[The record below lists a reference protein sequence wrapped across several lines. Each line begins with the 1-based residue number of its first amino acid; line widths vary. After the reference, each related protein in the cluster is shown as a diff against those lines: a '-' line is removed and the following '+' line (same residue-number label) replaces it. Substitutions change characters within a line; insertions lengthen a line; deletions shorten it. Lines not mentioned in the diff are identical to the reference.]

1 MGKCSTLQEKYRILI
16 ADDEPIERAV
26 VSKTIKSYF
35 GEEMEIYEAVNGR
48 EAIEVFRSRDCQI
61 ALLDISMPGINGLE
75 AAEEIRKENSACSII
90 FLTAYDE
97 FDFVKRALRVR
108 ALDYLLKPSAKEE
121 LIMVLEEAVNLA
133 GQKERKE
140 QKSLALPEE
149 HGQGENGQDE
159 KQEIMKNQLFSEYIR
174 GYIES
179 HYMEDISLQDAAA
192 QLNYSDA
199 YFCRFFKQN
208 FDKNFIMYLSELR
221 VEKAKE
227 LLADMTVN
235 IKEISQRVGFR
246 DSGYFTKVF
255 KRVTGVTPSEYRYG
269 LL

>member
-1 MGKCSTLQEKYRILI
+1 MNLGKCSTSQEKYRILI

-26 VSKTIKSYF
+26 VSKTIKNYF

-48 EAIEVFRSRDCQI
+48 EAIEVFRSKDCQI

-140 QKSLALPEE
+140 QKPPAQPE
-149 HGQGENGQDE
+149 GEREDE
-159 KQEIMKNQLFSEYIR
+159 KQEVMKNQLFAEYIR

-192 QLNYSDA
+192 QLNYSDV
-199 YFCRFFKQN
+199 YFCKFFKQN